1 MKQEDKKFLQSVEPI
16 ILHMTGRTTRMVD
29 EFVQKLYKN
38 EGEWVKIYDHYPS
51 NNDHR
56 MIMQKIIKRIE
67 FEHPSDKLEI
77 DKLNNRLKLTWCQ
90 RDELLSKN

>member
-1 MKQEDKKFLQSVEPI
+1 MLNRNNIHKFI
-16 ILHMTGRTTRMVD
+16 
-29 EFVQKLYKN
+29 
-38 EGEWVKIYDHYPS
+38 
-51 NNDHR
+51 
-56 MIMQKIIKRIE
+56 IIKRIE